1 MAIAN
6 LNLSREAQNPLKQD
20 VGFKLRKV
28 PKRVKG
34 MNLSP
39 ELNAAMDD
47 LPLKD
52 REAIARAIEAQ
63 TRLGNQNARGFSTA
77 GKESLNPG
85 GRAMFPNQES
95 YFLNLD
101 GVLHPASSRRAKL
114 SEGENTIKIK
124 DRDFERLL
132 EHDKT
137 YDRSG
142 YDLDPTDPN
151 IRPLYHGHNHPSGN
165 SFRSGTAN
173 PLSPAD
179 AAMFTGLDPTA
190 DFFIP
195 ETLRTYKRGP
205 VPVGK
210 RLTSRGEERNVMG
223 VPDSYYDD
231 NYNFNQVEG
240 GFDRA
245 QEAGLVGEQDETWQG
260 ILDRYSFP
268 GSKRG
273 TTSPAQRSEFR
284 NTMINMYN
292 RNPPEDLLES
302 LLSSNPNT
310 SQAQAQASSLRGEV
324 GALAD
329 NLDEGNLLD
338 FYTYAEPE
346 VAEMIREAY
355 EYFMKR
361 GPKGK

>member
-63 TRLGNQNARGFSTA
+63 TTLGNQNARGFSTA

-85 GRAMFPNQES
+85 GRDMFPNQES

-101 GVLHPASSRRAKL
+101 NILHPASSRRAKL

-124 DRDFERLL
+124 NRDFERLL
-132 EHDKT
+132 EHDRT

-142 YDLDPTDPN
+142 YDLNPTDPN
-151 IRPLYHGHNHPSGN
+151 IRPLYHGHNHPAGN
-165 SFRSGTAN
+165 SFRSGSAN

-179 AAMFTGLDPTA
+179 AGMFTSLDPTA

-223 VPDSYYDD
+223 VPEDFYDD
-231 NYNFNQVEG
+231 DFNFSPVEG

-245 QEAGLVGEQDETWQG
+245 QEAGLVGDQDETWQG

-273 TTSPAQRSEFR
+273 TTSPAQQYEFVKSIADMYTRR
-284 NTMINMYN
+284 NSD
-292 RNPPEDLLES
+292 DLFES

-310 SQAQAQASSLRGEV
+310 SKSQAAAASLRGEV

-329 NLDEGNLLD
+329 NLDEGNMLD

>member
-20 VGFKLRKV
+20 VGFKLRNV
-28 PKRVKG
+28 PKRVKE
-34 MNLSP
+34 MATAP
-39 ELNAAMDD
+39 EIEALMKD

-52 REAIARAIEAQ
+52 REAVARAIEAQ
-63 TRLGNQNARGFSTA
+63 IKLGNQNARGFSTA
-77 GKESLNPG
+77 GKKSLNPG
-85 GRAMFPNQES
+85 GRDMFPNQES

-101 GVLHPASSRRAKL
+101 GILHPASSRRALL
-114 SEGENTIKIK
+114 SEGENTIKLK
-124 DRDFERLL
+124 DRDFDRLL
-132 EHDKT
+132 ERNV
-137 YDRSG
+137 RSDMG
-142 YDLDPTDPN
+142 IDQKAM
-151 IRPLYHGHNHPSGN
+151 YHGHNHPSGN

-179 AAMFTGLDPTA
+179 SRMFAGLDPTG
-190 DFFIP
+190 DYFIP

-260 ILDRYSFP
+260 IIDRYSFP
-268 GSKRG
+268 GSKEG
-273 TTSPAQRSEFR
+273 TTDSSQLDEFV
-284 NTMINMYN
+284 NSIGDMYD
-292 RNPPEDLLES
+292 RRQPDDLTES
-302 LLSSNPNT
+302 LLSNPNT
-310 SQAQAQASSLRGEV
+310 SKAQAGAAILRGEV

-346 VAEMIREAY
+346 VAEMIKEAY

-361 GPKGK
+361 ESKGK